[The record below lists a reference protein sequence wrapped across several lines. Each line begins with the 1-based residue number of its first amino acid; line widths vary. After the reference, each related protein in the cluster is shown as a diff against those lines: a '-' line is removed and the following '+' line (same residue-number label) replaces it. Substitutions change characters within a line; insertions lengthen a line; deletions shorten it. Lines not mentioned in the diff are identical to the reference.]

1 MWLRSC
7 NFYNTEEW
15 IVNQK
20 QCSECVSTHETAQ
33 TQTIYVDGCKV
44 TVRYSGHKNPDAIRG
59 IKEIL
64 LTNIAKK
71 A

>member
-1 MWLRSC
+1 M
-7 NFYNTEEW
+7 
-15 IVNQK
+15 NQT
-20 QCSECVSTHETAQ
+20 QLLPCAPVHEAEQ

-44 TVRYSGHKNPDAIRG
+44 TVRYSGHKNPDAIRE

-64 LTNIAKK
+64 LTNITKK

>member
-1 MWLRSC
+1 MRIWPC
-7 NFYNTEEW
+7 HFIKYTEEW
-15 IVNQK
+15 IVEQK
-20 QCSECVSTHETAQ
+20 QTVFPQRTQ
-33 TQTIYVDGCKV
+33 QPQTIYVDGCKV

>member
-1 MWLRSC
+1 MVLQFLQYGGMDRESEAVFRMRIDARNGSKRDDLCRWL
-7 NFYNTEEW
+7 
-15 IVNQK
+15 Q
-20 QCSECVSTHETAQ
+20 
-33 TQTIYVDGCKV
+33 G
-44 TVRYSGHKNPDAIRG
+44 YSPVFRPKNPNAIRG

>member
-1 MWLRSC
+1 M
-7 NFYNTEEW
+7 
-15 IVNQK
+15 NQK
-20 QCSECVSTHETAQ
+20 QCPEYVLAHETAQ

>member
-1 MWLRSC
+1 MRVWSC

-33 TQTIYVDGCKV
+33 MQTIYVDGCKV

-64 LTNIAKK
+64 LTSIAKK

>member
-1 MWLRSC
+1 M
-7 NFYNTEEW
+7 E
-15 IVNQK
+15 QK
-20 QCSECVSTHETAQ
+20 QTVFPQRTQ
-33 TQTIYVDGCKV
+33 QPQTIYVDGCKV

>member
-1 MWLRSC
+1 M
-7 NFYNTEEW
+7 
-15 IVNQK
+15 NQK

-44 TVRYSGHKNPDAIRG
+44 TVRYSGHKNPDAIRR

-71 A
+71 V

>member
-1 MWLRSC
+1 MK
-7 NFYNTEEW
+7 
-15 IVNQK
+15 QK
-20 QCSECVSTHETAQ
+20 QTVFPQ
-33 TQTIYVDGCKV
+33 RPQQPQTIYVDGCKV

-71 A
+71 V

>member
-1 MWLRSC
+1 MQFLQYGGMDR
-7 NFYNTEEW
+7 E
-15 IVNQK
+15 
-20 QCSECVSTHETAQ
+20 SEAVFRMRIDARNGANAE
-33 TQTIYVDGCKV
+33 IYVDGCKV

>member
-1 MWLRSC
+1 M
-7 NFYNTEEW
+7 E
-15 IVNQK
+15 QK
-20 QCSECVSTHETAQ
+20 QTVFPQSPRQ

-71 A
+71 V

>member
-1 MWLRSC
+1 MRIDAR
-7 NFYNTEEW
+7 NGAN
-15 IVNQK
+15 
-20 QCSECVSTHETAQ
+20 
-33 TQTIYVDGCKV
+33 VDGCKV

>member
-1 MWLRSC
+1 M
-7 NFYNTEEW
+7 
-15 IVNQK
+15 NQK

-44 TVRYSGHKNPDAIRG
+44 TVRYSGHKNPDAIRV